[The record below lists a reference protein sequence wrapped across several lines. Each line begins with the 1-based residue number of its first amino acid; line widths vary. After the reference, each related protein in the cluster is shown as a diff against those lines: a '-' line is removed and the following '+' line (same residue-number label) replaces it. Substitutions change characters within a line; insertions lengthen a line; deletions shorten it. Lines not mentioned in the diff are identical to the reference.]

1 MKILLD
7 ANLSWRLIKKLSPYF
22 DEVLHSSN
30 LPYNQPIKDL
40 EIWDFTKK
48 EKFNSITQD
57 DDFEKILF
65 LKGAPPK
72 IIFLKTFNSNT
83 QTLADILISNID
95 NIKTFHNSNSD
106 QLLEIYLK

>member
-40 EIWDFTKK
+40 VIWDFAKK
-48 EKFNSITQD
+48 ENFNIITQD

-65 LKGAPPK
+65 
-72 IIFLKTFNSNT
+72 
-83 QTLADILISNID
+83 
-95 NIKTFHNSNSD
+95 
-106 QLLEIYLK
+106 

>member
-22 DEVLHSSN
+22 DEVFHSIN

-40 EIWDFTKK
+40 VIWDFAKK
-48 EKFNSITQD
+48 ENFNIITQD

-65 LKGAPPK
+65 
-72 IIFLKTFNSNT
+72 
-83 QTLADILISNID
+83 
-95 NIKTFHNSNSD
+95 
-106 QLLEIYLK
+106 